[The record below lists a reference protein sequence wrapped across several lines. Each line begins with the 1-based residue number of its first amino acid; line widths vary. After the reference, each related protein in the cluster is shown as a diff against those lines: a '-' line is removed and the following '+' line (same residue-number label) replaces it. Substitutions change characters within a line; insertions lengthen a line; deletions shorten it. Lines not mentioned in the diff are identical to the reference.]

1 MILALKK
8 PRLVVDVVVVGE
20 VQFNVLICKNIFYEK
35 SKRKWRKEEKETPD
49 EMCNNRLITV

>member
-8 PRLVVDVVVVGE
+8 PHLVVEVVVAGK

-35 SKRKWRKEEKETPD
+35 QDVMMEGAGGNPR
-49 EMCNNRLITV
+49 

>member
-8 PRLVVDVVVVGE
+8 PRLVVELVVVGE

-35 SKRKWRKEEKETPD
+35 HEEIMEGAGGNP
-49 EMCNNRLITV
+49 R